1 MVPSCL
7 RGANRER
14 IQLVNKRRECRLGV
28 RPVYREKEYSVGE
41 VKIVTLLWTSFMVKG
56 IL

>member
-7 RGANRER
+7 RGANREC

-41 VKIVTLLWTSFMVKG
+41 VKIVTLLWPSFMVKG